1 VTKFYQVLYDLIDFI
16 TTDERVC
23 PKPFLWSD
31 LYSKMKQE
39 SSDRGITT
47 KISLPLIL
55 AAWRGSTDA
64 QKRQRLVEQIKFS
77 DSHDFLSVVDL
88 FLRSIP
94 DGDWYRCSETGQQNI
109 PEWVR
114 KEKLQQNLSTE
125 VTILDGELE
134 KLKIFSDEHG
144 HLRVPAKYIDNDGFE
159 LGRWVCRCRNDYD
172 NYKLDPKLAHK
183 IESITGWMWNIDG
196 GDVINSDG
204 LEGLKKF
211 IAEYG
216 HTKVPM
222 NYQTIDG
229 FKLGRWVKNCRN
241 NFKNS
246 KLNLDQVKELESLV
260 GWVWDT
266 KKKVKPKL

>member
-31 LYSKMKQE
+31 LYRKMKQE

-94 DGDWYRCSETGQQNI
+94 DGDWYRHPETGQQNI

-114 KEKLQQNLSTE
+114 KEKLQRNLSTK
-125 VTILDGELE
+125 VTILGDELE
-134 KLKIFSDEHG
+134 KLKLFLDEHD
-144 HLRVPAKYIDNDGFE
+144 HLRIPANYIDNDGFE
-159 LGRWVCRCRNDYD
+159 LGRWVRNS
-172 NYKLDPKLAHK
+172 H
-183 IESITGWMWNIDG
+183 
-196 GDVINSDG
+196 
-204 LEGLKKF
+204 
-211 IAEYG
+211 
-216 HTKVPM
+216 
-222 NYQTIDG
+222 
-229 FKLGRWVKNCRN
+229 N

-246 KLNLDQVKELESLV
+246 KLNLDQVKELESLI
-260 GWVWDT
+260 GSEWD
-266 KKKVKPKL
+266 PK